1 VLPGSRV
8 VRRRGAACF
17 MKMPQLGRMS
27 ALAVLA
33 LGAAEVLI
41 MVSPFAG
48 FFYASLRFEPIL
60 GLLAASPLTAW
71 LDGFFLN
78 HAVVTTSLLLE
89 LHRKAAPVIVA
100 LGLAGFV
107 ASMVQVYGN
116 KLRKRGVARGVL
128 YRFVRH
134 PQYLCLGLAGWGVL
148 TLWPRFLLLGLWVTM
163 LFLYAGLAR
172 HEERRMEQRFG
183 DAYRQFAETR
193 GAFLPRSPIR
203 RLFEASVGRLHPR
216 PLGWVAAYAVCLLIA
231 FSLGF
236 VLRAYTRAST
246 PLVFEPEDQA
256 VVISAWPQPDPW
268 IRAVYRAAAADP
280 GVRGRLQGAAG
291 DQPVVITVLPPR
303 YGMRDMYY
311 GGTPDRPHPPGD
323 WRTLMGV
330 DPDGAH
336 EPVEV
341 VFSRADKAYKPRIAL
356 SEALDAAVRL
366 TPLVVADVVPATAEV
381 TRVHIPPPENAWGPN
396 VVMPLF

>member
-183 DAYRQFAETR
+183 DTYRRFAETR
-193 GAFLPRSPIR
+193 GAFLPRSPVR
-203 RLFEASVGRLHPR
+203 RLFEASFGRLRPR
-216 PLGWVAAYAVCLLIA
+216 PLGWAAAYVVSLFIA

-236 VLRAYTRAST
+236 ALRAYTCAST
-246 PLVFEPEDQA
+246 TLVFEPEDQT

-268 IRAVYRAAAADP
+268 IRAVYRAAVQEP
-280 GVRGRLQGAAG
+280 GVRSRLHGAAG
-291 DQPVVITVLPPR
+291 DQPVVVTVLPPR

-311 GGTPDRPHPPGD
+311 TGTPGRPHRGGD
-323 WRTLMGV
+323 CRTLMGI
-330 DPDGAH
+330 DPDGSH
-336 EPVEV
+336 EPIEV

-356 SEALDAAVRL
+356 NEALDAAVRL
-366 TPLVVADVVPATAEV
+366 TPLVVADVVPAMAEV
-381 TRVHIPPPENAWGPN
+381 TRVHVPRPRNAWGPN